1 MDNKF
6 DYTVKFEGVTE
17 NKNMSPGETIAY
29 VYHALQEKGYDPIN
43 QMIGYILSGD
53 SSYITSH
60 KDARTVIRKYERDE
74 EKINI
79 IFIINDDMYWTCSKL
94 FLRS

>member
-17 NKNMSPGETIAY
+17 NKHMSPGETITY

-43 QMIGYILSGD
+43 QIIGYLLSGD
-53 SSYITSH
+53 SSYITGH
-60 KDARTVIRKYERDE
+60 NNARSIIKKFERDE
-74 EKINI
+74 ILEEVIQYYLIRK
-79 IFIINDDMYWTCSKL
+79 
-94 FLRS
+94 

>member
-1 MDNKF
+1 MCIRDR
-6 DYTVKFEGVTE
+6 
-17 NKNMSPGETIAY
+17 AY

-60 KDARTVIRKYERDE
+60 KDARTVIRKYER
-74 EKINI
+74 
-79 IFIINDDMYWTCSKL
+79 CV
-94 FLRS
+94 

>member
-17 NKNMSPGETIAY
+17 NKHMSPGETITY

-53 SSYITSH
+53 
-60 KDARTVIRKYERDE
+60 
-74 EKINI
+74 
-79 IFIINDDMYWTCSKL
+79 
-94 FLRS
+94 

>member
-1 MDNKF
+1 MDNNF
-6 DYTVKFEGVTE
+6 DYTVKFEGVTD
-17 NKNMSPGETIAY
+17 NKSMSVGETINY

-60 KDARTVIRKYERDE
+60 KDARIVIRKYERDE
-74 EKINI
+74 LLEEILKC
-79 IFIINDDMYWTCSKL
+79 YLSK
-94 FLRS
+94 

>member
-17 NKNMSPGETIAY
+17 NKSMSVSETINY

-53 SSYITSH
+53 SSYITSY
-60 KDARTVIRKYERDE
+60 KDARIAIRKYERDE
-74 EKINI
+74 LLEEILKC
-79 IFIINDDMYWTCSKL
+79 YLSK
-94 FLRS
+94 